1 MSDKIKFFLEE
12 SKMPKTWYNIAADLP
27 KPLSPVLHPGT
38 LKPVGPDDLAPLFP
52 MALAK
57 QPNGYSDLAEDWMSP
72 ELIIRRLIYAR
83 QGYIHLKPDNKNN
96 EFFEKVVN
104 KNFDNPDKI
113 MKLLKQNEKP
123 IERHIILFNLPWVFR
138 A

>member
-1 MSDKIKFFLEE
+1 MSRMTDAKWPAKDEKFDTYKL
-12 SKMPKTWYNIAADLP
+12 
-27 KPLSPVLHPGT
+27 GG
-38 LKPVGPDDLAPLFP
+38 GPDPYQAKPSWFMEDMGHHPYLS
-52 MALAK
+52 K

-83 QGYIHLKPDNKNN
+83 QGYINLKADNKNN

-104 KNFDNPDKI
+104 QNFDNPDRIIKYI
-113 MKLLKQNEKP
+113 NQKNRSVEK
-123 IERHIILFNLPWVFR
+123 HTLLFNHPEFLK